1 MSNWEETSLPC
12 PCGKSSDAY
21 AINSEG
27 DGHCF
32 SCGEHFFNSEK
43 DTMTTLTGDD
53 IVKDF
58 YPNRG
63 LSRNTLE
70 HYNVVTK
77 FKDGVPKQTGYSYP
91 NGAVKIRNLESKSK
105 SDRFF
110 SEGPMSDATL
120 FGMNKFDKNSRDSIT
135 ITEGEVDALSI
146 AQTTGFTTA
155 AVSVRNAT
163 TAKGD
168 CIREYDYINSFKK
181 IILCFDNDDAGTSAM
196 KEVSSLFDFKKVYI
210 CKLTKYKDANG
221 YLCGEEDTELFK
233 AWRGAKRYT
242 PDNIIS
248 SFNEIEKSLEESKED
263 LIATYPFKG
272 LNDNLWGLFRGE
284 VIVLKGASGI
294 GKQLCNTTLIP
305 TPNGWTTMGE
315 INVGDI
321 IYGANGKKTKVT
333 YVTGDQFVECYKVS
347 FSDGTSIVAGGPHKW
362 GVIDKRGDY
371 FVKTTDEI
379 ISEGVRDTNS
389 ASRYGVPIAK
399 AVEGHNRKLSID
411 PYYLGYWLGDGHS
424 YSADIS
430 IGYDDYQYISE
441 EFKGSLTFSRE
452 SRTCMTVRTSKVTHK
467 MLASL
472 GVIKNKHIPQEYLR
486 SSIKN
491 RKKLIQGLMD
501 SDGSVHQNSCEFYT
515 SSEKLKDGFLE
526 LARSLGYVCRL
537 RTKQSKL
544 YGVSKKIAYT
554 VRFMVNDGYEVFT
567 MRRKAGKA
575 FCVERDRLTKKFIT
589 SIEETDTVPSRC
601 ITVDNPD
608 HLYICD
614 KGWTVTHNT
623 EIFRAMEHHI
633 LKTTNSPIGLLHL
646 EEDNGTTVKAIATYE
661 LQQPVIIP
669 DSIISNAEVLNAYKK
684 AVNGDDSRVYIHS
697 SFDVENE
704 EEFINNIRF
713 LVSACG
719 CEVIFFDHIT
729 WLATGGNN
737 DDERKKLDRISQKLK
752 LLAKELRFCLVMISH
767 TNDDGKTRGSRNI
780 VNVANTIIHMHRDT
794 TAESLTE
801 RKRTYLTIEK
811 ARLGGR
817 TGPIGYVQFDS
828 ATHTLKDEPDEGPL
842 S

>member
-1 MSNWEETSLPC
+1 MSNWEETALPC

-43 DTMTTLTGDD
+43 DVITTLTGDD
-53 IVKDF
+53 ITKDF

-63 LSRNTLE
+63 LSKNTLE
-70 HYNVVTK
+70 YYNVVTK

-110 SEGPMSDATL
+110 AEGPMSDATL

-146 AQTTGFTTA
+146 SQVTGSTTA
-155 AVSVRNAT
+155 AVSVRSASS
-163 TAKGD
+163 AKQD
-168 CIREYDYINSFKK
+168 CIREYDYVNSFKK
-181 IILCFDNDDAGTSAM
+181 IILCFDNDDAGTTAM
-196 KEVSSLFDFKKVYI
+196 KQVSSLFDFKKVYI
-210 CKLTKYKDANG
+210 CKLVKHKDANA
-221 YLCGEEDTELFK
+221 YLVAEEDTELFK

-248 SFNEIEKSLEESKED
+248 SFNEIEKSLEESKEN

-284 VIVLKGASGI
+284 VVVLKGASGI
-294 GKQLCNTTLIP
+294 GK
-305 TPNGWTTMGE
+305 
-315 INVGDI
+315 
-321 IYGANGKKTKVT
+321 
-333 YVTGDQFVECYKVS
+333 
-347 FSDGTSIVAGGPHKW
+347 
-362 GVIDKRGDY
+362 
-371 FVKTTDEI
+371 
-379 ISEGVRDTNS
+379 
-389 ASRYGVPIAK
+389 
-399 AVEGHNRKLSID
+399 
-411 PYYLGYWLGDGHS
+411 
-424 YSADIS
+424 
-430 IGYDDYQYISE
+430 
-441 EFKGSLTFSRE
+441 
-452 SRTCMTVRTSKVTHK
+452 
-467 MLASL
+467 
-472 GVIKNKHIPQEYLR
+472 
-486 SSIKN
+486 
-491 RKKLIQGLMD
+491 
-501 SDGSVHQNSCEFYT
+501 
-515 SSEKLKDGFLE
+515 
-526 LARSLGYVCRL
+526 
-537 RTKQSKL
+537 
-544 YGVSKKIAYT
+544 
-554 VRFMVNDGYEVFT
+554 
-567 MRRKAGKA
+567 
-575 FCVERDRLTKKFIT
+575 
-589 SIEETDTVPSRC
+589 
-601 ITVDNPD
+601 
-608 HLYICD
+608 
-614 KGWTVTHNT
+614 T

-669 DSIISNAEVLNAYKK
+669 DSIISNVEVLNAYKR
-684 AVNGDDSRVYIHS
+684 AVNGDDSRIYIHS

-704 EEFINNIRF
+704 EEFIDNIRF

-828 ATHTLKDEPDEGPL
+828 TTHTLKDEPDEGPL